1 MSLLT
6 QSLEKLS
13 AWIENSK
20 SDHAHHIRDH
30 YFLGKHCG
38 LNEWG
43 LKPGLEQEMIE
54 LYAEEMDL
62 KLPQEVYEL
71 YQWHNGKFVI
81 GDYANPVHF
90 GTFEEGFHSVFNDG
104 FSHFPIF
111 FGDGCYYAIDKITD
125 NSTSSPIRLYDGGSE
140 VPGVYAPSLT
150 DLMQA
155 VVECA
160 ENYDVISI
168 QLAIGEIDRKQDYL
182 ITDTYRKHG
191 VIGQICGLWR

>member
-1 MSLLT
+1 MSVLT
-6 QSLEKLS
+6 QSLEKFS
-13 AWIENSK
+13 FWIENSQ
-20 SDHAHHIRDH
+20 SSHAQFIRNHPLRRNVNYYDDW
-30 YFLGKHCG
+30 Y
-38 LNEWG
+38 
-43 LKPGLEQEMIE
+43 LKPGLEKEMIE
-54 LYAEEMDL
+54 LYAEEMDF
-62 KLPQEVYEL
+62 KLPEEVYEL
-71 YQWHNGKFVI
+71 YQWHNGRFVI
-81 GDYANPVHF
+81 GDYANDVCF

-155 VVECA
+155 VVECT

-168 QLAIGEIDRKQDYL
+168 QYLIGEIDRKKDYL
-182 ITDTYRKHG
+182 ITDIYRKHG
-191 VIGQICGLWR
+191 VIGQISGLWR